1 MDKRKGWRNNN
12 EFCLKVGFGHQPM
25 GMKALLLSKRMI
37 IETSLFG
44 CSLCINHAAQ
54 HTAIY
59 WPNVLNGSRV
69 VIQIESTEV
78 FTSFSYFPLSI
89 HGGGGGGE
97 NSLLFFHNHLICNLM
112 LET

>member
-1 MDKRKGWRNNN
+1 MDKREGWRNNN

-69 VIQIESTEV
+69 VNPDREYR
-78 FTSFSYFPLSI
+78 SFHFIFLFSI
-89 HGGGGGGE
+89 VH
-97 NSLLFFHNHLICNLM
+97 
-112 LET
+112 TRRRRRRK